1 MMTNESGAETLVHTL
16 LAGGVD
22 VCFTNPGT
30 SEMHFVAA
38 LDKIEGMRCVLG
50 LFEGVVTGAAD
61 GYYRIADKPAATLL
75 HLAPGLGNGVANLH
89 NAKKA
94 RSGIVN
100 IVGDHAT
107 YCAHLDTPLSGD
119 IEGVARPVSNWV
131 RTTTAGEHLAVDAAE
146 AVRLARQSPGRIA
159 TLVLPADI
167 SWGPGTAPGKALA
180 PLPRRAVGEDAVAAA
195 ADALRRAGSAG
206 VLLLGDAGTRAR
218 PLEWAGRIAA
228 RTGCKL
234 LTEIHNSRIER
245 GAGRVPVDRIP
256 YTQPVD
262 NALRLLA
269 DKSEMV
275 LAGAEPPLSFFAYPG
290 KPVELAPPGCAI
302 RKLAEPGDDIEA
314 ALEALARALGAE
326 AEEPPLAPLAP
337 PDCPAGPI
345 TLDGMGAV
353 IAALLPSDA
362 IVVDEAVTSGRSFY
376 AATANAAAHDWLV
389 SRGASI
395 GFAPPAAVGAAIAA
409 PERKVLALTGDGSGM
424 YTLQA
429 LWTMA
434 REKLDVTV
442 VVFANRKYQILR
454 GEFANMG
461 SGTPGPRAE
470 AMLSIGDPAL
480 DWCALARG
488 HGVESGRAATLDEFA
503 DQLRRGF
510 SCEGPYL
517 VEVLL

>member
-1 MMTNESGAETLVHTL
+1 MTKESGAETLVHTL

-131 RTTTAGEHLAVDAAE
+131 RTTTDGDHLAADAAE

-159 TLVLPADI
+159 TLVLPADV
-167 SWGPGTAPGKALA
+167 SWGPGGAPAAALA
-180 PLPRRAVGEDAVAAA
+180 PLPRRPVRESAVAAA
-195 ADALRRAGSAG
+195 ADALRAAGSAG

-218 PLEWAGRIAA
+218 SLEWAGRIAA

-234 LTEIHNSRIER
+234 LTEIHSSRIER
-245 GAGRVPVDRIP
+245 GAGRVAVDRIP

-269 DKSEMV
+269 DKTEMV
-275 LAGAEPPLSFFAYPG
+275 LAGAEAPVSFFAYPG
-290 KPVELAPPGCAI
+290 KPVELAPPSCAI
-302 RKLAEPGDDIEA
+302 RTLAEPGDDVEA

-326 AEEPPLAPLAP
+326 KEDPGLAPLAP
-337 PDCPAGPI
+337 PECPTGPI
-345 TLDGMGAV
+345 TLEGLGAV
-353 IAALLPSDA
+353 IGALLPDNA

-376 AATANAAAHDWLV
+376 KETTNAPPHDWLV

-409 PERKVLALTGDGSGM
+409 PDRKVLALTGDGSGM

-434 REKLDVTV
+434 REGLDVTI

-461 SGTPGPRAE
+461 SGVPGPRAE

-480 DWCALARG
+480 DWCALATG
-488 HGVESGRAATLDEFA
+488 HGVANGRAETLDEFA
-503 DQLRRGF
+503 DQLRQGF
-510 SCEGPYL
+510 AARGPYL
-517 VEVLL
+517 VEVVL